1 MQPLMPVRSRGIYL
15 LPNLLTTA
23 SLFSGFYAVIA
34 AMNQQFEAA
43 AMAIFIAMVWDGLD
57 GRVARLMNAQSPF
70 GAQYDSL
77 SDMISFGIA
86 PALVAYQW
94 TLSGLGKLGW
104 LVAFMY
110 AAGTALRLARFNL
123 QLDAD
128 DKRYFQGL
136 CCPAAAATLAGMI
149 WTGQNYQIDPTH
161 CSVFAAVVTVLLG
174 LFMVSNFRYRSFKD
188 LEWRHHVSFLM
199 VLLVVLLF
207 VIVSLSPPLVL
218 LAGFA
223 SYALS
228 GPIITYRT
236 TRKMTM
242 EHVVGDADERFY
254 EGEID
259 EKAAAAKA
267 SDEA

>member
-1 MQPLMPVRSRGIYL
+1 MQPFIPVRSRGIYL

-34 AMNQQFEAA
+34 AMNQHFEAA
-43 AMAIFIAMVWDGLD
+43 AVAIFVAMVWDGLD
-57 GRVARLMNAQSPF
+57 GRVARLINAQSSF

-77 SDMISFGIA
+77 SDMVSFGIA
-86 PALVAYQW
+86 PALVVYQW

-104 LVAFMY
+104 LAAFVY

-123 QLDAD
+123 HIDTS
-128 DKRYFQGL
+128 DKCYFQGL
-136 CCPAAAATLAGMI
+136 CSPAAAATLAGMV
-149 WTGQNYQIDPTH
+149 WSGQSFQIDRTH
-161 CSVFAAVVTVLLG
+161 CSVLTALITVLLG
-174 LFMVSNFRYRSFKD
+174 LLMVSNFRYRSFKD

-207 VIVSLSPPLVL
+207 VVVSLSPPLVL
-218 LAGFA
+218 LIGFA

-259 EKAAAAKA
+259 EGAAET
-267 SDEA
+267 SEEA

>member
-1 MQPLMPVRSRGIYL
+1 MQPFIPVKSRGIYL

-43 AMAIFIAMVWDGLD
+43 AVAIFVAMVWDGLD

-77 SDMISFGIA
+77 SDMVSFGIA

-94 TLSGLGKLGW
+94 TLSSLGKLGW
-104 LVAFMY
+104 LAAFIY

-123 QLDAD
+123 QIDS

-149 WTGQNYQIDPTH
+149 WSGQSYQIDPAY

-199 VLLVVLLF
+199 VLSVVMLF

-218 LAGFA
+218 LVGFA

-242 EHVVGDADERFY
+242 EHVVGDADESFY
-254 EGEID
+254 EGELD
-259 EKAAAAKA
+259 EEAVAKE

>member
-1 MQPLMPVRSRGIYL
+1 MQPFIPVRSRGIYL

-43 AMAIFIAMVWDGLD
+43 AVAIFVAMVWDGLD
-57 GRVARLMNAQSPF
+57 GRVARLMNAQSAF

-77 SDMISFGIA
+77 SDMVSFGIA

-104 LVAFMY
+104 LVAFIY

-123 QLDAD
+123 QIDASG
-128 DKRYFQGL
+128 DKHYSQGL
-136 CCPAAAATLAGMI
+136 CCPPAAATLAGMV
-149 WTGQNYQIDPTH
+149 WSGQNYQIDPTH
-161 CSVFAAVVTVLLG
+161 CSVLTAVVTVLLG

-218 LAGFA
+218 LIGFA

-236 TRKMTM
+236 TRKITM

-259 EKAAAAKA
+259 EGAAET
-267 SDEA
+267 SEEA